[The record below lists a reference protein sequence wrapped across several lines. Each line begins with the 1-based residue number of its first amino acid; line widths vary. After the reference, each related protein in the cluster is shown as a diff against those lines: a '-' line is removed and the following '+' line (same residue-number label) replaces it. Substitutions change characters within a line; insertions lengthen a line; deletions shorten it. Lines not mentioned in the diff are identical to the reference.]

1 MYGVQERKI
10 ELRCTSPIWMAQM
23 MQSMHSEGKM
33 TEAYKAWMIEIIS
46 TFGLLF
52 GKGTR
57 EQERDIGEALGG
69 S

>member
-1 MYGVQERKI
+1 
-10 ELRCTSPIWMAQM
+10 MAQM